1 MTSYMSPPLNLRGLS
16 GLLESNYFDPVLWS
30 LYYTCSQLYKKK
42 PRDLGKRE
50 IRIRNYRDSNV
61 YKLNEEL
68 KQIVIEE
75 KLLWLKGD
83 STALRDILIYD
94 KAKPLYALMG
104 VVKPPHI
111 ADADD
116 NDDNDT
122 DKGHK
127 TFYIIPAE
135 WLPYVYIRRYEN
147 DEWLMYLS
155 KNKFCCRQVL
165 VRGSVTV
172 ARRENISIDERYC
185 RAENYFHVGV
195 GKCKAEIHDVL
206 ADVGIFINGR
216 QLYERTK
223 SIAEPYGKVREV
235 IYTLSVREKIIKFG
249 DEDLISGKFLRGIMK
264 HLLVCRLCNIYV
276 DKLIKMI
283 CDVLVQYEFLGNL
296 ETNNTA
302 DMTIDGGVPC
312 FSYILDGDFVHMR
325 GDAFNAPLK
334 TLSKDKRKGVQN
346 ICREIILPFFE
357 KYNNVN
363 ICPHT
368 SIKGV

>member
-1 MTSYMSPPLNLRGLS
+1 MTSYMGPSLNLQALS
-16 GLLESNYFDPVLWS
+16 ELLESNYFDPVLWS
-30 LYYTCSQLYKKK
+30 LYYTCSYFHNKK

-61 YKLNEEL
+61 YKLCDEL
-68 KQIVIEE
+68 KRVVVEE
-75 KLLWLKGD
+75 NLLWLQGD

-104 VVKPPHI
+104 VVTSPRM
-111 ADADD
+111 ADAE
-116 NDDNDT
+116 NDDDDDDA

-135 WLPYVYIRRYEN
+135 WLPYVYVRRHKN
-147 DEWLMYLS
+147 DEWSMYLS

-185 RAENYFHVGV
+185 KAENYFHVGV
-195 GKCKAEIHDVL
+195 GECKAEIHNVL

-223 SIAEPYGKVREV
+223 LIAEPYGKVREV
-235 IYTLSVREKIIKFG
+235 IYTLSVRENIIKFG

-264 HLLVCRLCNIYV
+264 HLLVCRLCNMYV
-276 DKLIKMI
+276 DKLIEMI
-283 CDVLVQYEFLGNL
+283 CDVLVKYEFLGNI
-296 ETNNTA
+296 ESNDSA
-302 DMTIDGGVPC
+302 DIIIDGAVPC
-312 FSYILDGDFVHMR
+312 FSYILDGDFVNMR
-325 GDAFNAPLK
+325 RDAFNAALK
-334 TLSKDKRKGVQN
+334 TLPKNKRKGVQN
-346 ICREIILPFFE
+346 ICQEIILPFFE

-368 SIKGV
+368 V